1 MENQTTL
8 DEPISLRDTIENAI
22 ESTESAVTENT
33 TSQDAVE
40 SDKTF
45 RPRDES
51 GKFAK
56 TSQNAPKELT
66 EPSDDNVVETD
77 TNVAEI
83 TTKPRPSS
91 WKKDYEE
98 HWGKLDPTLQ
108 DYIQQREADYAK
120 GVSTYKNQWDMAAP
134 IVEAI
139 RPFEDSLRQNNISPA
154 QWISNLGNA
163 HAQLVYGSPE
173 QKLNTFAQLAN
184 EYGVNLGQLTGQ
196 SGYDP
201 QFSQLAQELNQI
213 KNQWTSFQSTQEQ
226 MEQAQLQNEIS
237 SFKDDKP
244 YFEEVRE
251 TMAGLLQSGMAHD
264 LQSAYDK
271 AIRLNDDVFQRV
283 NAEQA
288 QKSEAAQR
296 EKVAQAKAKVL
307 SPKSTTPTASAS
319 SGGKSASS
327 TRDAIM
333 QAFEQHSSGLI

>member
-1 MENQTTL
+1 MEELQTTL
-8 DEPISLRDTIENAI
+8 EEPISLRDTIENAI
-22 ESTESAVTENT
+22 ESTEPEA
-33 TSQDAVE
+33 TSQEATE
-40 SDKTF
+40 SVKLDK
-45 RPRDES
+45 PRDEH

-56 TSQNAPKELT
+56 GSQNASE
-66 EPSDDNVVETD
+66 SDTKAFDHNNDQEVQV
-77 TNVAEI
+77 
-83 TTKPRPSS
+83 KPRPSS

-134 IVEAI
+134 IVEAS
-139 RPFEDSLRQNNISPA
+139 RPFEQVLQQNNMNPA
-154 QWISNLGNA
+154 QWISQLGNA

-173 QKLNTFAQLAN
+173 QKLNMFAQLAN

-213 KNQWTSFQSTQEQ
+213 KNQWTSFQSQQE
-226 MEQAQLQNEIS
+226 MVEQSQLQNEIA

-244 YFEEVRE
+244 YFEDVRE

-271 AIRLNDDVFQRV
+271 AIRLNDDVFQKV
-283 NAEQA
+283 NATQA

-296 EKVAQAKAKVL
+296 ERVAQAKAKVL

-319 SGGKSASS
+319 NGGKSASS
-327 TRDAIM
+327 AREAIM
-333 QAFEQHSSGLI
+333 AAMEAHSSGLI

>member
-22 ESTESAVTENT
+22 ESTEPEVTQES
-33 TSQDAVE
+33 TSQEAVE
-40 SDKTF
+40 SDKTT

-56 TSQNAPKELT
+56 TSQPSEASVT
-66 EPSDDNVVETD
+66 GASDDNYEQEEVKVE
-77 TNVAEI
+77 
-83 TTKPRPSS
+83 TKPRPSS

-139 RPFEDSLRQNNISPA
+139 RPFEQTLKQNNMDPA
-154 QWISNLGNA
+154 RWISQLGNA
-163 HAQLVYGSPE
+163 HSQLVYGSPE
-173 QKLNTFAQLAN
+173 QKLQMFAQLAN
-184 EYGVNLGQLTGQ
+184 DYGVNLGQLTGQ
-196 SGYDP
+196 TGYDP

-213 KNQWTSFQSTQEQ
+213 KNQWTSFQSQQEMQ
-226 MEQAQLQNEIS
+226 EQAQLQNEIA

-244 YFEEVRE
+244 YFDEVRE
-251 TMAGLLQSGMAHD
+251 TMAGLLQSGMAND

-271 AIRLNDDVFQRV
+271 AIRLNDDVFQKV
-283 NAEQA
+283 SATHA

-307 SPKSTTPTASAS
+307 SPKSTTPTASATN
-319 SGGKSASS
+319 GGKSASS
-327 TRDAIM
+327 AREAIM
-333 QAFEQHSSGLI
+333 QAMEQHSSGLI

>member
-22 ESTESAVTENT
+22 ESTEPEVTTES
-33 TSQDAVE
+33 TSTEAVE
-40 SDKTF
+40 IVKSE
-45 RPRDES
+45 RPRDTS

-56 TSQNAPKELT
+56 TSQRNEESVT
-66 EPSDDNVVETD
+66 EASDDNYEQEEVKVE
-77 TNVAEI
+77 
-83 TTKPRPSS
+83 TKPRPSS

-134 IVEAI
+134 IVEAM
-139 RPFEDSLRQNNISPA
+139 RPFQEILQQNNVNPA

-163 HAQLVYGSPE
+163 HAKLVYGTPE

-196 SGYDP
+196 QGYDP
-201 QFSQLAQELNQI
+201 QFSNLAQELNQI
-213 KNQWTSFQSTQEQ
+213 KNQWSSFQSQQEM
-226 MEQAQLQNEIS
+226 MEQTQLQSEIA

-251 TMAGLLQSGMAHD
+251 TMAGLLQNGMAND

-271 AIRLNDDVFQRV
+271 AIRLNDDVFQKV
-283 NAEQA
+283 QS
-288 QKSEAAQR
+288 QQTGKSEAAQR
-296 EKVAQAKAKVL
+296 EKVAAAKAKVL
-307 SPKSTTPTASAS
+307 SPKSTTPTASTGN
-319 SGGKSASS
+319 GGKSASS
-327 TRDAIM
+327 AREAIM
-333 QAFEQHSSGLI
+333 AAMEAHSSGLI

>member
-22 ESTESAVTENT
+22 ESTEPEVTET
-33 TSQDAVE
+33 TSQEATE
-40 SDKTF
+40 SVKTEK
-45 RPRDES
+45 PRDEH

-56 TSQNAPKELT
+56 SSQNA
-66 EPSDDNVVETD
+66 SDDVTKAFADNNEQE
-77 TNVAEI
+77 VAV
-83 TTKPRPSS
+83 KPRPSS

-134 IVEAI
+134 IVEAM
-139 RPFEDSLRQNNISPA
+139 RPFQEILQQNNVNPA

-163 HAQLVYGSPE
+163 HAKLVYGTPE

-196 SGYDP
+196 QGYDP
-201 QFSQLAQELNQI
+201 QFSNLAQELNQI
-213 KNQWTSFQSTQEQ
+213 KNQWSSFQSQQEM
-226 MEQAQLQNEIS
+226 MEQTQLQSEIA

-251 TMAGLLQSGMAHD
+251 TMAGLLQNGMAND

-271 AIRLNDDVFQRV
+271 AIRLNDDVFQKV
-283 NAEQA
+283 QS
-288 QKSEAAQR
+288 QQTGKSEAAQR
-296 EKVAQAKAKVL
+296 EKVAAAKAKVL
-307 SPKSTTPTASAS
+307 SPKSTTPTASTGN
-319 SGGKSASS
+319 GGKSASS
-327 TRDAIM
+327 AREAIM
-333 QAFEQHSSGLI
+333 QAMEQHSSGLI

>member
-22 ESTESAVTENT
+22 ESTEPEVTTELT
-33 TSQDAVE
+33 LQEAVE
-40 SDKTF
+40 SVKSE
-45 RPRDES
+45 RPRDTS

-56 TSQNAPKELT
+56 TSQRSEEGVT
-66 EPSDDNVVETD
+66 EASDDNYEQEEVKVE
-77 TNVAEI
+77 
-83 TTKPRPSS
+83 TKPRPSS

-134 IVEAI
+134 IMESI
-139 RPFEDSLRQNNISPA
+139 RQFEPLLQHHGVAPQ
-154 QWISNLGNA
+154 QWISQLGNA
-163 HAQLVYGSPE
+163 HAKLVMGSPE
-173 QKLNTFAQLAN
+173 QKLETFAQLAN
-184 EYGVNLGQLTGQ
+184 DYGVNLGQLTGQ

-213 KNQWTSFQSTQEQ
+213 KNQWSSFQSQQE
-226 MEQAQLQNEIS
+226 MAEQTQLQSEIA

-251 TMAGLLQSGMAHD
+251 TMAGLLQNGMAND

-283 NAEQA
+283 QS
-288 QKSEAAQR
+288 QQTGKSEAAQR
-296 EKVAQAKAKVL
+296 EKVAAAKAKVL
-307 SPKSTTPTASAS
+307 SPKSTTPTASATN
-319 SGGKSASS
+319 GGKTASS
-327 TRDAIM
+327 AREAIM
-333 QAFEQHSSGLI
+333 AAMEAHSSGLI

>member
-22 ESTESAVTENT
+22 ESTEPEVTET
-33 TSQDAVE
+33 TSQEATE
-40 SDKTF
+40 SVKTEK
-45 RPRDES
+45 PRDEH

-56 TSQNAPKELT
+56 SSQNA
-66 EPSDDNVVETD
+66 SDDVTKAFADNNEQE
-77 TNVAEI
+77 VAV
-83 TTKPRPSS
+83 KPRPSS

-134 IVEAI
+134 IVEAM
-139 RPFEDSLRQNNISPA
+139 RPFQEILQQNNVNPA

-163 HAQLVYGSPE
+163 HAKLVYGTPE

-196 SGYDP
+196 QGYDP
-201 QFSQLAQELNQI
+201 QFSNLAQELNQI
-213 KNQWTSFQSTQEQ
+213 KNQWSSFQSQQEM
-226 MEQAQLQNEIS
+226 MEQTQLQSEIA

-251 TMAGLLQSGMAHD
+251 TMAGLLQNGMAND

-271 AIRLNDDVFQRV
+271 AIRLNDDVFQKV
-283 NAEQA
+283 QS
-288 QKSEAAQR
+288 QQTGKSEAAQR
-296 EKVAQAKAKVL
+296 EKVAAAKAKVL
-307 SPKSTTPTASAS
+307 SPKSTTPTASTGN
-319 SGGKSASS
+319 GGKSASS
-327 TRDAIM
+327 AREAIM
-333 QAFEQHSSGLI
+333 QAMEHHSSGLI

>member
-22 ESTESAVTENT
+22 ESTEPVTENT
-33 TSQDAVE
+33 TSHEATE
-40 SDKTF
+40 SVKSE

-56 TSQNAPKELT
+56 TSQRGEESVT
-66 EPSDDNVVETD
+66 EASDDNYEQKVE
-77 TNVAEI
+77 
-83 TTKPRPSS
+83 TKPRPSS

-139 RPFEDSLRQNNISPA
+139 RPFEQVLQQNNIAPA
-154 QWISNLGNA
+154 QWISQLGNA
-163 HAQLVYGSPE
+163 HAKLVYGSPE
-173 QKLNTFAQLAN
+173 QKLQMFAQLAN
-184 EYGVNLGQLTGQ
+184 DYGVNLGQLTGQ
-196 SGYDP
+196 TGYDP

-213 KNQWTSFQSTQEQ
+213 KNQWTSFQSQQE
-226 MEQAQLQNEIS
+226 MAEQAQLQNEIA

-251 TMAGLLQSGMAHD
+251 TMAGLLQSGMAND

-271 AIRLNDDVFQRV
+271 AIRLNDDVFQKV
-283 NAEQA
+283 NATHA
-288 QKSEAAQR
+288 QNSGAAQR

-307 SPKSTTPTASAS
+307 SPKSTTPTASATN
-319 SGGKSASS
+319 GGKSASS
-327 TRDAIM
+327 AREAIM
-333 QAFEQHSSGLI
+333 AAMEQHSSGLI

>member
-1 MENQTTL
+1 MEEIQTTL
-8 DEPISLRDTIENAI
+8 EEPISLRDTIENAI
-22 ESTESAVTENT
+22 ETTEPEVASQEVTESVKTE
-33 TSQDAVE
+33 
-40 SDKTF
+40 K
-45 RPRDES
+45 PRDEH

-56 TSQNAPKELT
+56 SSQNASDEVT
-66 EPSDDNVVETD
+66 EAFADNNEQE
-77 TNVAEI
+77 VAV
-83 TTKPRPSS
+83 KPRPSS

-134 IVEAI
+134 IVEAM
-139 RPFEDSLRQNNISPA
+139 RPFQEILQQNNVNPA

-163 HAQLVYGSPE
+163 HAKLVYGTPE

-196 SGYDP
+196 QGYDP
-201 QFSQLAQELNQI
+201 QFSNLAQELNQI
-213 KNQWTSFQSTQEQ
+213 KNQWSSFQSQQEM
-226 MEQAQLQNEIS
+226 MEQTQLQSEIA

-251 TMAGLLQSGMAHD
+251 TMAGLLQNGMAND

-283 NAEQA
+283 QS
-288 QKSEAAQR
+288 QQTGKSEAAQR
-296 EKVAQAKAKVL
+296 EKVAAAKAKVL
-307 SPKSTTPTASAS
+307 SPKSTTPTASTGN
-319 SGGKSASS
+319 GGKSASS
-327 TRDAIM
+327 AREAIM
-333 QAFEQHSSGLI
+333 QAMEAHSGGLI

>member
-1 MENQTTL
+1 MEEIQTTL
-8 DEPISLRDTIENAI
+8 EEPISLRDTIENAI
-22 ESTESAVTENT
+22 ESTEPEVTET
-33 TSQDAVE
+33 TSQEVTE
-40 SDKTF
+40 SVKESK
-45 RPRDES
+45 PRDEH

-56 TSQNAPKELT
+56 SSENASDEVT
-66 EPSDDNVVETD
+66 EAFDDNNEQE
-77 TNVAEI
+77 VAV
-83 TTKPRPSS
+83 KPRPSS

-134 IVEAI
+134 IMESISQFA
-139 RPFEDSLRQNNISPA
+139 PLLQHHNIDAKEWVS
-154 QWISNLGNA
+154 QM
-163 HAQLVYGSPE
+163 
-173 QKLNTFAQLAN
+173 FAQLAN
-184 EYGVNLGQLTGQ
+184 DYGVNLGQLTGQ

-213 KNQWTSFQSTQEQ
+213 KNQWSSFQSQQE
-226 MEQAQLQNEIS
+226 MAEQTQLQGEIA

-251 TMAGLLQSGMAHD
+251 TMAGLLQNGMAND

-271 AIRLNDDVFQRV
+271 AIRLNDDVFQKV
-283 NAEQA
+283 NAGQA

-296 EKVAQAKAKVL
+296 EKVAAAKAKVL

-319 SGGKSASS
+319 NGGKSASS
-327 TRDAIM
+327 AREAIM
-333 QAFEQHSSGLI
+333 AAMEAHSSGLI